1 MNNGVPQ
8 CWFGLALTDQNQ
20 AVYLMLLM
28 ANLDVLSLPPPPH
41 ITPHP
46 QKRVAETLFFDYHRQ
61 HNVEIRVARIFNTYG
76 PGLHPFDGRVVS
88 NFIMQALAGEDI
100 TIYGDGSQTRSFC
113 FVDDL
118 IEGLVRLMNQD
129 HVTGPINLG
138 NPHEFTI
145 KQLAE
150 LCVEL
155 TGSASQVIFLPLP
168 MDDPKKRKPDITLA
182 QTHLD
187 GWTPAIQLKE
197 GLLKTI
203 DYFKQLDMR
212 YFKRPTK
219 HTAHK
224 NSNEDHA
231 RDTNNEPSKAKE

>member
-1 MNNGVPQ
+1 
-8 CWFGLALTDQNQ
+8 
-20 AVYLMLLM
+20 MLLM
-28 ANLDVLSLPPPPH
+28 ANLDVLSLHPSPH
-41 ITPHP
+41 ITLHP

>member
-1 MNNGVPQ
+1 
-8 CWFGLALTDQNQ
+8 
-20 AVYLMLLM
+20 MLLM
-28 ANLDVLSLPPPPH
+28 ANLDVLSLHPSPH
-41 ITPHP
+41 ITLHP

-155 TGSASQVIFLPLP
+155 TGSASKVIFLPLP

-231 RDTNNEPSKAKE
+231 RDTNNEPSKAKEY